1 MVDKLNI
8 NYGLHLLYIVKIFN
22 STVFKKNT
30 NSRRN
35 KMEKTKK
42 RIELNIAGNTLFLM
56 TDEDEEYVKKLG
68 AKISQRINTLALS
81 GGGISK
87 TDAAI
92 VCALDLL
99 DENYKLKMAL
109 EDAKK

>member
-1 MVDKLNI
+1 
-8 NYGLHLLYIVKIFN
+8 
-22 STVFKKNT
+22 
-30 NSRRN
+30 
-35 KMEKTKK
+35 MEKTKK

-68 AKISQRINTLALS
+68 VKISQRINTLALS